1 MTTPQ
6 ASHVHG
12 RLVLSHGRLTL
23 REQLPEEAAQ
33 LADGKPAGLV
43 WIDGGPGEGTI
54 IAAGMSTIAAAAGV
68 HTPGWGL
75 FVIQRSDDGLA
86 LGGIGFHGPPSAADG
101 LVEIGYDLSE
111 SARGAGWAT
120 DAVLVLSRWALSR
133 AGVNAVVATTDPGNR
148 ASQRVLER
156 AGFGRV
162 ADRDAHWAYELRP
175 AGRGAA
181 A

>member
-1 MTTPQ
+1 MIPN
-6 ASHVHG
+6 AAREDG
-12 RLVLSHGRLTL
+12 RLVLTHGRVVL

-33 LADGKPAGLV
+33 LADGKPAGLE

-54 IAAGMSTIAAAAGV
+54 IAAGMMTIAAAAAV
-68 HTPGWGL
+68 YAPGWGL
-75 FVIQRSDDGLA
+75 FVIQRTDDGLA
-86 LGGIGFHGPPSAADG
+86 LGGIGFHGPPSAVDG

-111 SARGAGWAT
+111 SARGVGWAT

-133 AGVNAVVATTDPGNR
+133 AEVRTVLATTDPGNR

-162 ADRDAHWAYELRP
+162 ADRDAQWAYELRP
-175 AGRGAA
+175 AGVV
-181 A
+181 

>member
-1 MTTPQ
+1 MIPN
-6 ASHVHG
+6 ASREDG
-12 RLVLSHGRLTL
+12 RLVLAHGRLTL

-33 LADGKPAGLV
+33 LADGKPAGLA

-54 IAAGMSTIAAAAGV
+54 IAAGMATIAAAAGV
-68 HTPGWGL
+68 FAPGWGL

-86 LGGIGFHGPPSAADG
+86 LGGIGFHGPPSAVDG

-133 AGVNAVVATTDPGNR
+133 PEVRTVLATTDPGNR

-156 AGFGRV
+156 AGFGRI
-162 ADRDAHWAYELRP
+162 ADRDAQWAYELRP
-175 AGRGAA
+175 VGRGVPA
-181 A
+181 